1 MNIFKA
7 FSQNVIK
14 WWRVHVVYPI
24 RLKYVKKGNRIVIQE
39 EQVDEFGNVVT
50 RDVDPKSAAAGAGN
64 AGGSG
69 ANTASGTGAA
79 DGHGT
84 GASGAGAPGASADAM
99 EVLNRINSDKE
110 AKRRQEIEQLRRKQE
125 EEARIAAIMK
135 AGKVDVNAFI
145 AEGKHRA
152 EEEASQHS
160 QAPVMEFE
168 DERAAAAAANS
179 TEEQLR
185 LAQEIMERLNREAA
199 EDDAKK
205 QAEID
210 AAKQAAKDAGL

>member
-7 FSQNVIK
+7 LSQNVIK
-14 WWRVHVVYPI
+14 WWHVHIVYPI
-24 RLKYVKKGNRIVIQE
+24 RLKYVKKGNKIVVRE
-39 EQVDEFGNVVT
+39 ETIDQFGNVISK
-50 RDVDPKSAAAGAGN
+50 DIDPEAPQKASD
-64 AGGSG
+64 GS
-69 ANTASGTGAA
+69 SSPGAA
-79 DGHGT
+79 D
-84 GASGAGAPGASADAM
+84 ASGSADARRETVPGSSADAM
-99 EVLNRINSDKE
+99 AVLDRINTDKE
-110 AKRRQEIEQLRRKQE
+110 TRRRQEIERLRRKQE
-125 EEARIAAIMK
+125 EDARIAAIMK

-145 AEGKHRA
+145 AEGRHRA
-152 EEEASQHS
+152 EEDAAHQV
-160 QAPVMEFE
+160 QTPAMEFE

-210 AAKQAAKDAGL
+210 AAKQAAKNAGLS

>member
-24 RLKYVKKGNRIVIQE
+24 RLRYVKKGSRIVLQE
-39 EQVDEFGNVVT
+39 EKLDENGNVVT
-50 RDVDPKSAAAGAGN
+50 RDVDPESMVAANIGAGAP
-64 AGGSG
+64 
-69 ANTASGTGAA
+69 GT
-79 DGHGT
+79 DDT
-84 GASGAGAPGASADAM
+84 SGASGRAGVPGASADAM

>member
-7 FSQNVIK
+7 LSQNVIK

-24 RLKYVKKGNRIVIQE
+24 RLKYVKKGSRVVLQE
-39 EQVDEFGNVVT
+39 ERIDENGNVVT
-50 RDVDPKSAAAGAGN
+50 RDVDPESTVAANIGD
-64 AGGSG
+64 
-69 ANTASGTGAA
+69 TASGEGDAS
-79 DGHGT
+79 G
-84 GASGAGAPGASADAM
+84 GASGQAGVPGASEDAM
-99 EVLNRINSDKE
+99 AVLNRINSDKE

-152 EEEASQHS
+152 EEEALHHT